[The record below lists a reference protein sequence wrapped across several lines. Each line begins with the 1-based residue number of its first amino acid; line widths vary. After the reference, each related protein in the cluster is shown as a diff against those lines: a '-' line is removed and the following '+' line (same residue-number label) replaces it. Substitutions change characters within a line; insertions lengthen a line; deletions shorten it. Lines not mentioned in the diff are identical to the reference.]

1 MRLRARRVSSRVAE
15 AEEAVEVGT
24 PPLPTTEDAAAAA
37 AGAAELEEMV
47 GAWLADVGATDIISP
62 GYNREAVD
70 AVEAQLLNEERDEAP
85 FTVI

>member
-24 PPLPTTEDAAAAA
+24 PALPTTEDAAAAA
-37 AGAAELEEMV
+37 AAAELEEMV

-70 AVEAQLLNEERDEAP
+70 AVEAQLLKEERDEAP

>member
-15 AEEAVEVGT
+15 AEEAVELGT
-24 PPLPTTEDAAAAA
+24 PPLPTTEDAAA
-37 AGAAELEEMV
+37 AAELEEMV

>member
-1 MRLRARRVSSRVAE
+1 MSSRVAE

-37 AGAAELEEMV
+37 AAELEEMV

-70 AVEAQLLNEERDEAP
+70 AVEAQLLKEERDEAP

>member
-37 AGAAELEEMV
+37 AAELEEMV

-70 AVEAQLLNEERDEAP
+70 AVEAQLLKEERDEAP